1 MLAPGVR
8 GDVPATAAADVPLE
22 QHLQNTFPEMAEPV
36 IRPNALLLPSKRG
49 PSRVIKGY
57 LWVVRS
63 YPELVKRNVKARLH
77 CLKKSEQV
85 ARHRGALWAGA
96 FAVKKDAKE
105 DRVITNQACK
115 LPRPRFAHI
124 PHTRALSVPQCGV
137 PVSKHDTLS
146 PPSQNW
152 EALAKV
158 AVQTAGAEDR
168 EFRPNSSIFMPLAP
182 LSEHRQV
189 GRGG

>member
-1 MLAPGVR
+1 MVVADEPRLKQSEHYSGSRVVLAPGVR

-77 CLKKSEQV
+77 CLNKSEQV
-85 ARHRGALWAGA
+85 ARHRGAWQIMVAGLCTLLTL
-96 FAVKKDAKE
+96 
-105 DRVITNQACK
+105 R
-115 LPRPRFAHI
+115 L
-124 PHTRALSVPQCGV
+124 VP
-137 PVSKHDTLS
+137 
-146 PPSQNW
+146 
-152 EALAKV
+152 AA
-158 AVQTAGAEDR
+158 
-168 EFRPNSSIFMPLAP
+168 
-182 LSEHRQV
+182 
-189 GRGG
+189 